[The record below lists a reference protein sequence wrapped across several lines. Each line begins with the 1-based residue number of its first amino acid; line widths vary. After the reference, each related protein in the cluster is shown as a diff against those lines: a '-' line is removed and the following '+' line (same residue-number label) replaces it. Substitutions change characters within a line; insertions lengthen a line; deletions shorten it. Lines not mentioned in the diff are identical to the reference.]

1 MLPPDLQPALDTGTG
16 VPAEDAGTQEKLRR
30 PRL

>member
-1 MLPPDLQPALDTGTG
+1 MLPPDLQPALDLGTDL
-16 VPAEDAGTQEKLRR
+16 PQDDGTIATKPRK

>member
-1 MLPPDLQPALDTGTG
+1 MLPPNLQPADIGTDA
-16 VPAEDAGTQEKLRR
+16 PAEDAGNKEKLRR